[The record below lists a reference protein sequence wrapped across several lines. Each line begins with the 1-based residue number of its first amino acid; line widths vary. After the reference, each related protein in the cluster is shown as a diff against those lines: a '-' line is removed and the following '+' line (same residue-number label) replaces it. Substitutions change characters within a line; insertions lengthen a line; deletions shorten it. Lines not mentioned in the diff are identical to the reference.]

1 MHPIINKIIGFL
13 PKSLQI
19 IALIVGCTYYLGVE
33 INSGINNGF
42 DRVVHESRL
51 PAYAIIRNQI
61 DKQIEKL
68 NKDPDDIKRVDVRFL
83 FEQCSG
89 DFGSKYVPTLPAGDR
104 ITISRACSQIEELHV
119 QNGNYLAASN

>member
-1 MHPIINKIIGFL
+1 MHQIINKIIGFL
-13 PKSLQI
+13 PKSLQV

-33 INSGINNGF
+33 INTGISNGL

-89 DFGSKYVPTLPAGDR
+89 DFGSKYVPTLQAGDR
-104 ITISRACSQIEELHV
+104 ITIKRACGQLEELYV
-119 QNGNYLAASN
+119 QNGNYLASSN